1 MNEHPIDPFLAAW
14 SAASGV
20 DGFAARLRVYQALRL
35 PGPWTRARLRAALAA
50 VLVLAPEHHDRFAE
64 TFDLWFYGDERDE
77 EVEISDLAA
86 WLAELKTKTERPG
99 RAPAERPRDTEQGSS
114 LEPKQRVP
122 RQHWRWVALGGG
134 LVLLLV
140 LLAWLLRQGCS
151 SAPATR
157 DAGPDVAETA
167 TCDTGAAAVQ
177 EAPPTETWARHKLA
191 FRITDAPAP
200 AWRRGLLW
208 IAAVLAVF
216 CLLLE
221 WLLARRRRRFKTVKA
236 KPILLSDGQSELD
249 LCSGPPPKPLS
260 AAALDRIAFRT
271 GLVPDFELPKLN
283 PGKTVRRTAKNAG
296 SFSPVHDPRAQTRG
310 LSIVRPLRMEP
321 VSEAVLSCFADGLSA
336 RAVPV
341 RILSGPPRWD
351 TDDLVL
357 LLVDGRFPD
366 DPPVERWL
374 TIPHLALVEVRDPET
389 WGSEVGRLPRG
400 VFPLDAEGLY
410 AAIEVAATR
419 RQPPRLQRTRRHDV
433 LSGQGIAGLGNAL
446 PLAAACALIGAF
458 DLGSADE
465 LRRELLPD
473 TPFLAFQRVLGL
485 RGLMTDGRGWRMS
498 SALARQLLER
508 VGSEL
513 VCRVLQWQER
523 RLAALAPAPGLRA
536 CKMLEREQALVR
548 LQLQLLEGEG
558 LPSERSLLHTVQA
571 LEAHLGEPSLER
583 RVAERLLTL
592 PDGWLNHPA
601 VPESAGHR
609 VGRMRG
615 DEQRLFPGRDPSK
628 RSQWLYLADAG
639 TIATAALLV
648 WAARSAAPYPWLEV
662 IPEKGTGVW
671 VVRNNQVENGALDYS
686 ARAYPDGMGSIRLI
700 GFGPGSPAIHG
711 EFASKETCGTA
722 DLTRTEGEVAEHWTC
737 KEGKFDPGPG
747 GPKRLASIVSL
758 PLNST
763 FDEPGRELL
772 RQGIATCIVRESSL
786 SLPLHADDVAQTLRV
801 ERLEDLPKQRAVG
814 YEIPPSGF
822 WVRPRSQE
830 VPLVPGPDGKPVV
843 KRERQSKSFHTQQTW
858 KGGRVFVYGR
868 QVSDKGA
875 LDLRDTKVSDISAL
889 KGMPLI
895 DLDLSDTKV
904 SDISALKGMPLSSLL
919 LRGTQVSD
927 VSALKSMPLGV
938 LSLYG
943 TQVSDI
949 SALKGKPLID
959 LDLSDTKVSDISA
972 LKGMPLTHLNLS
984 GTKVSDISAL
994 KGMPLTH
1001 LNLSGTKVSDISAL
1015 KGMPLTHLDLP
1026 GLKDIDISA
1035 LKDMPLT
1042 SLYLLSMDLSGQEL
1056 QRLLRLAESPTLSDL
1071 LNQLIDSTRK
1081 QLERQLYSPPPNRK
1095 APSLSA
1101 TPVLPILPPSK
1112 MSVDGGLR

>member
-35 PGPWTRARLRAALAA
+35 PGPWSRARLRAALAA
-50 VLVLAPEHHDRFAE
+50 VLVLAPEHYERFSE
-64 TFDLWFYGDERDE
+64 TFDLWFYDDERDG

-99 RAPAERPRDTEQGSS
+99 RSPAERPRREETGSS

-122 RQHWRWVALGGG
+122 RQRWRWVALGLG

-140 LLAWLLRQGCS
+140 LLGWWLRQGGS

-157 DAGPDVAETA
+157 DAGPDLAETA
-167 TCDTGAAAVQ
+167 TFDASAVGVP
-177 EAPPTETWARHKLA
+177 EPLPAETWARHKLA

-200 AWRRGLLW
+200 TWRRALLW
-208 IAAVLAVF
+208 TAVGLVLL

-221 WLLARRRRRFKTVKA
+221 LLLAWRRRRFKAVQA
-236 KPILLSDGQSELD
+236 KPIRLSDGQSELD

-283 PGKTVRRTAKNAG
+283 PGKTVRRTAQNAG

-321 VSEAVLSCFADGLSA
+321 VSEAVLSCFAEGLSS

-357 LLVDGRFPD
+357 VLVDGSFPD

-374 TIPHLALVEVRDPET
+374 TIPHLALLEVRDPQT

-446 PLAAACALIGAF
+446 PLAAACALVGAF

-485 RGLMTDGRGWRMS
+485 RGVMTDGRGWRMS

-508 VGSEL
+508 VGSGL
-513 VCRVLQWQER
+513 ICRVLQWQER
-523 RLAALAPAPGLRA
+523 RLAALSPAPGSRA
-536 CKMLEREQALVR
+536 NKMLEREQALVR
-548 LQLQLLEGEG
+548 LQLQLLEGENP
-558 LPSERSLLHTVQA
+558 PSERRLLHTVQA
-571 LEAHLGEPSLER
+571 LEAHLGEPSLGR
-583 RVAERLLTL
+583 RVGERLLTL
-592 PDGWLNHPA
+592 PSAWIRRPS
-601 VPESAGHR
+601 VPESAGRR

-615 DEQRLFPGRDPSK
+615 DEQHLFRGPDPSK
-628 RSQWLYLADAG
+628 RSKWLYLADAG
-639 TIATAALLV
+639 TIVTAALLV
-648 WAARSAAPYPWLEV
+648 WAARPAAPYPWLEV

-722 DLTRTEGEVAEHWTC
+722 ALTRTEGGVAEHWTC
-737 KEGKFDPGPG
+737 KEGKFDPRPG
-747 GPKRLASIVSL
+747 GLKRLASIVSL

-763 FDEPGRELL
+763 FDEPGRDLL
-772 RQGIATCIVRESSL
+772 EQGIATCIVRESSP
-786 SLPLHADDVAQTLRV
+786 SLPIHADDVAQTLRV
-801 ERLEDLPKQRAVG
+801 ERLEDVPKQRTVG
-814 YEIPPSGF
+814 YEIPPSAF
-822 WVRPRSQE
+822 WVRPRPIAEE
-830 VPLVPGPDGKPVV
+830 VQVLEETSVM
-843 KRERQSKSFHTQQTW
+843 KRQKRSKSLFHPANPAER
-858 KGGRVFVYGR
+858 KPFVLYGR
-868 QVSDKGA
+868 EVSDNGA
-875 LDLRDTKVSDISAL
+875 LDLSNTL
-889 KGMPLI
+889 
-895 DLDLSDTKV
+895 
-904 SDISALKGMPLSSLL
+904 
-919 LRGTQVSD
+919 
-927 VSALKSMPLGV
+927 
-938 LSLYG
+938 
-943 TQVSDI
+943 
-949 SALKGKPLID
+949 
-959 LDLSDTKVSDISA
+959 VSDISA
-972 LKGMPLTHLNLS
+972 LKGMPLTELS
-984 GTKVSDISAL
+984 LSMTKVSDISAL
-994 KGMPLTH
+994 KGMRLEF
-1001 LNLSGTKVSDISAL
+1001 LYVEGILDKV
-1015 KGMPLTHLDLP
+1015 
-1026 GLKDIDISA
+1026 KDW
-1035 LKDMPLT
+1035 
-1042 SLYLLSMDLSGQEL
+1042 
-1056 QRLLRLAESPTLSDL
+1056 SPVPP
-1071 LNQLIDSTRK
+1071 ST
-1081 QLERQLYSPPPNRK
+1081 QIIPPPPNRN

-1101 TPVLPILPPSK
+1101 TPILPILPPSK